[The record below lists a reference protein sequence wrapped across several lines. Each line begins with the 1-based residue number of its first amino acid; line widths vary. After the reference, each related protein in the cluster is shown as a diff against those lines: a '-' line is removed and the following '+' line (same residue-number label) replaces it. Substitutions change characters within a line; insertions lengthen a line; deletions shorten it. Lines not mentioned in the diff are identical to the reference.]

1 MTLARIQLKRGT
13 RLPMTW
19 NSSVRMPALLLALCG
34 GSLVAES
41 ASAATEV
48 TLRNEGPNA
57 VQVTFDNA
65 QPVTI
70 APRDSTRVN
79 LNDGVHFTKCQYAGY
94 DGCNLADDF
103 TTTAEVKRM
112 TLTLRPVYT
121 LEHAVALVGQGTLVL
136 ETRGD
141 VWSTSTLD
149 VAGAAAD
156 CLAYDSGKLGAV
168 SKPQTVRITLRDPM
182 LAMQNLCGSQQQVIG
197 ATVNG
202 AQAYFHPRFVM
213 FKEKNGRSVLVRQ

>member
-1 MTLARIQLKRGT
+1 
-13 RLPMTW
+13 
-19 NSSVRMPALLLALCG
+19 MPALLLALCG
-34 GSLVAES
+34 ACLALSS

-48 TLRNEGPNA
+48 TIRNEGTNA
-57 VQVTFDNA
+57 VQLSFDNG

-79 LNDGVHFTKCQYAGY
+79 LNDGVHVTQCRYDGY

-112 TLTLRPVYT
+112 TLSLRPVYT

-136 ETRGD
+136 ETRPD

-156 CLAYDSGKLGAV
+156 CLGYDSGKLGAV
-168 SKPQTVRITLRDPM
+168 SKRQATRTTLRDAK
-182 LAMQNLCGSQQQVIG
+182 LAMQNLCGSQLQVIG

-202 AQAYFHPRFVM
+202 APAYFHPRFVM
-213 FKEKNGRSVLVRQ
+213 FKEKNGRPVLVRQ

>member
-1 MTLARIQLKRGT
+1 MH
-13 RLPMTW
+13 
-19 NSSVRMPALLLALCG
+19 VLLLTLCG
-34 GSLVAES
+34 LAAQS
-41 ASAATEV
+41 ALAATEV

-57 VQVTFDNA
+57 VQLSFDNG

-79 LNDGVHFTKCQYAGY
+79 LNDGVHFTKCRFDGY

-121 LEHAVALVGQGTLVL
+121 LEHAVALVGQGTLLV
-136 ETRGD
+136 ETRPD

-156 CLAYDSGKLGAV
+156 CFGYDSGKLGAV
-168 SKPQTVRITLRDPM
+168 SKRQPTRMALRDPR

-197 ATVNG
+197 ATMDG
-202 AQAYFHPRFVM
+202 TQAYLNPRFVM
-213 FKEKNGRSVLVRQ
+213 FKEKNGRPVLVRQ

>member
-1 MTLARIQLKRGT
+1 
-13 RLPMTW
+13 MTW
-19 NSSVRMPALLLALCG
+19 NTTIRMPALLALCG
-34 GSLVAES
+34 LCLAAES
-41 ASAATEV
+41 AVAATDV
-48 TLRNEGPNA
+48 TIRNEGPSA
-57 VQVTFDNA
+57 VQLSFDNA

-70 APRDSTRVN
+70 APRDSARVN
-79 LNDGVHFTKCQYAGY
+79 LNDGVHVTRCRFEGY

-121 LEHAVALVGQGTLVL
+121 LEHAVALVGQGTLVV
-136 ETRGD
+136 ETRPD

-149 VAGAAAD
+149 VAGATAD
-156 CLAYDSGKLGAV
+156 CLGYDSGKLGAV
-168 SKPQTVRITLRDPM
+168 SKRQATRMALRDPK
-182 LAMQNLCGSQQQVIG
+182 LAMQNLCGSEFQVIG

-213 FKEKNGRSVLVRQ
+213 FKEKNGRPVLVRQ

>member
-1 MTLARIQLKRGT
+1 
-13 RLPMTW
+13 MTW
-19 NSSVRMPALLLALCG
+19 NTPTKMPALLLALCG
-34 GSLVAES
+34 ACFVAES

-48 TLRNEGPNA
+48 TIRNEGPSA
-57 VQVTFDNA
+57 VQLSFDSQAVT
-65 QPVTI
+65 V

-79 LNDGVHFTKCQYAGY
+79 LNDGIHVTQCRFEGF

-121 LEHAVALVGQGTLVL
+121 LEHAVALVGQGTLAL
-136 ETRGD
+136 ETRPD

-156 CLAYDSGKLGAV
+156 CLDYDSGKLGAV
-168 SKPQTVRITLRDPM
+168 SRRQAMRVQLRDAKV
-182 LAMQNLCGSQQQVIG
+182 AMQNLCGSQMQVIG

-213 FKEKNGRSVLVRQ
+213 FKDRSGRPVLVRQ